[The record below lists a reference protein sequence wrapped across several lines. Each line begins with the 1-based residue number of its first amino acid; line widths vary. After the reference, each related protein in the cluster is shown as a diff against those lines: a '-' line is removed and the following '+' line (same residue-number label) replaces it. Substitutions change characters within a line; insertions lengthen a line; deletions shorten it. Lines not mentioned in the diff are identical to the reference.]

1 MTHDNLKNILR
12 EGVVEKSIQILRSHG
27 KSDNEIKE
35 MMLKDFAIT
44 EEKSDQIMKTK
55 IFFVT

>member
-12 EGVVEKSIQILRSHG
+12 EGIVEKSIQILRNHG
-27 KSDNEIKE
+27 KDDNEIKE

>member
-44 EEKSDQIMKTK
+44 EKNLDQIMKAK
-55 IFFVT
+55 

>member
-1 MTHDNLKNILR
+1 MTHGNLKNILR
-12 EGVVEKSIQILRSHG
+12 EGVVEKSIQILRDHG

-44 EEKSDQIMKTK
+44 EKNLDQIMKAK
-55 IFFVT
+55 